1 MEEKSHKS
9 LKETAKIAKLEAE
22 KEELLSDLQRT
33 RADFENFRKQV
44 DLQKEQAKKLA
55 TDATVMKLL
64 PLLDDMSRAIGA
76 NPEALLPLQK
86 TLEKSMNDLNLVRI
100 NAEPGTDFNPELHNA
115 ISMDDSSEG
124 DHEVIATELM
134 PGYLYQGAVL
144 RPAMVHVK
152 RI

>member
-1 MEEKSHKS
+1 
-9 LKETAKIAKLEAE
+9 
-22 KEELLSDLQRT
+22 
-33 RADFENFRKQV
+33 
-44 DLQKEQAKKLA
+44 
-55 TDATVMKLL
+55 
-64 PLLDDMSRAIGA
+64 MSRAIGA

-86 TLEKSMNDLNLVRI
+86 TLEKSMKDLNLARI

-115 ISMDDSSEG
+115 ISMDDSSDG